1 MTWALDVRRPS
12 NKRTFHVARRLRTT
26 AAPSRC
32 TGESAAHDR
41 WRCTCASGVGAPM
54 YRSKLRSTTS
64 SAAPSA
70 PLQYRELDLCAGGA
84 ARSRLSGAPPFAG
97 VVARAPTMPDTDV
110 DHVRPEALELE
121 PVWVSKD
128 LGDDPETRAASLR
141 LCSAPAASPV

>member
-1 MTWALDVRRPS
+1 
-12 NKRTFHVARRLRTT
+12 
-26 AAPSRC
+26 
-32 TGESAAHDR
+32 
-41 WRCTCASGVGAPM
+41 M
-54 YRSKLRSTTS
+54 YRSKLRPTTS

-84 ARSRLSGAPPFAG
+84 ARSRLSGAPPFAS
-97 VVARAPTMPDTDV
+97 VVAHASAMPDTDV

-141 LCSAPAASPV
+141 LCSADPLRSLTSALTGK